1 MVDLIPDNIEAIQ
14 TFLREKGW
22 IGSSTTVSS
31 LAPAGEGNMNRTL
44 RATLDNIAGG
54 SPTTLILKQSV
65 PFVAKYPQ
73 IAAPQDRLDVEAAF
87 YEVTATSANVQ
98 RYMPKMIHY
107 DQGTNI
113 MCLEDLGG
121 GADMTAGYS
130 NATSE
135 SATGGNDDVFN
146 AEHRQTLMKWLSSL
160 HSIDLG
166 TSGKQDAFVNMEM
179 RKLNATHI
187 FDLPLAKDNGINLD
201 GFASGLQKV
210 AVGDYVGNAKLI
222 DQSKRLGDIYLGK
235 KNRNSDA
242 NCLLHGDYYPG
253 SFLSNDLTGVKIID
267 PEFAFRGPA
276 EFDLGVFVA
285 HCCFCGVNSDEIEKA
300 LASYDRPYNRKLAM
314 AFAGVELLR
323 RLLGVAQLP
332 LPADT
337 TLAMK
342 EQWLKQGKEW
352 LMDWD

>member
-1 MVDLIPDNIEAIQ
+1 MVDLLPDNVDAIQ
-14 TFLREKGW
+14 IFLRQKGW

-44 RATLDNIAGG
+44 RATLDNTSEG
-54 SPTTLILKQSV
+54 SPTTLILKQSA

-87 YEVTATSANVQ
+87 YQITALSANVQ
-98 RYMPKMIHY
+98 HYMPKMIHY

-121 GADMTAGYS
+121 GADMTSGYK
-130 NATSE
+130 NASG
-135 SATGGNDDVFN
+135 SVGGGNDNVFN

-187 FDLPLAKDNGINLD
+187 FDLPLAVDNGIDLD
-201 GFASGLQKV
+201 GFTSGLQKV
-210 AVGDYVGNAKLI
+210 AVGEYVGNAKLM
-222 DQSKRLGDIYLGK
+222 DKSKRLGDIYLGK
-235 KNRNSDA
+235 ATSDSGKS
-242 NCLLHGDYYPG
+242 CLLHGDYYPG
-253 SFLSNDLTGVKIID
+253 SFLSNDETGVKIID
-267 PEFAFRGPA
+267 PEFAFCGPS

-285 HCCFCGVNSDEIEKA
+285 HCCFCGVSLDEIEKA
-300 LASYDRPYNRKLAM
+300 LASYDRPYNRKLTM
-314 AFAGVELLR
+314 AFAGIELLR

-337 TLAMK
+337 ALATK
-342 EQWLKQGKEW
+342 EKWLKQGKGW
-352 LMDWD
+352 LMDWS

>member
-1 MVDLIPDNIEAIQ
+1 MVDLLPDNVDGIQ
-14 TFLREKGW
+14 TFLRQKGW

-44 RATLDNIAGG
+44 RATLDNTSEG

-73 IAAPQDRLDVEAAF
+73 IAAPQDRLDVEASF
-87 YEVTATSANVQ
+87 YEVTATSASVQ

-121 GADMTAGYS
+121 GADMTAGYKNASGSVVS
-130 NATSE
+130 N
-135 SATGGNDDVFN
+135 NNNVFN

-160 HSIDLG
+160 HSIDLS

-187 FDLPLAKDNGINLD
+187 FDLPLAPDNGIDLD
-201 GFASGLQKV
+201 GFTPGLQKV
-210 AVGDYVGNAKLI
+210 AAGDYVGNTKLM

-235 KNRNSDA
+235 TNSISPR
-242 NCLLHGDYYPG
+242 LLHGDYYPG
-253 SFLSNDLTGVKIID
+253 SFLSNEETGVKIID
-267 PEFAFRGPA
+267 PEFAFYGPG

-285 HCCFCGVNSDEIEKA
+285 HCCFCGVSLDEIEKA
-300 LASYDRPYNRKLAM
+300 LASYGRPYNRRLTM
-314 AFAGVELLR
+314 AFAGIELLR

-337 TLAMK
+337 TLAVK
-342 EQWLKQGKEW
+342 GQWLKQGKEW
-352 LMDWD
+352 LMDWS

>member
-1 MVDLIPDNIEAIQ
+1 MVDLLPDNVDAIQ
-14 TFLREKGW
+14 TFLRQKGW
-22 IGSSTTVSS
+22 IGSSTSVSS
-31 LAPAGEGNMNRTL
+31 LASAGEGNMNRTL
-44 RATLDNIAGG
+44 RATLDNTSEV

-87 YEVTATSANVQ
+87 YQVTSTAANVQ

-121 GADMTAGYS
+121 GADMTAGYK
-130 NATSE
+130 NASG
-135 SATGGNDDVFN
+135 SVGGGNNNVFN

-160 HSIDLG
+160 HSIDLS
-166 TSGKQDAFVNMEM
+166 TSEKQDAFVNMEM

-187 FDLPLAKDNGINLD
+187 FDLPLAPDNGIDLD
-201 GFASGLQKV
+201 GFAPGLQKL
-210 AVGDYVGNAKLI
+210 AAGDYVGNTKLM

-235 KNRNSDA
+235 ATNNSS

-253 SFLSNDLTGVKIID
+253 SFLSNDETGVKIID
-267 PEFAFRGPA
+267 PEFAFYGPA

-285 HCCFCGVNSDEIEKA
+285 HCCFCGVSLDEIEKA
-300 LASYDRPYNRKLAM
+300 LASYDRPYNRKLTM
-314 AFAGVELLR
+314 AFAGIELLR

-337 TLAMK
+337 TLATK
-342 EQWLKQGKEW
+342 EQWLKKGKEW
-352 LMDWD
+352 LLDWS